1 MCFSETYEK
10 HDTRDTHDTHDNRS
24 LAPHPCHCTPNWGYA
39 PYATTVDEGS
49 KSTPLIPTFWLLT
62 PCVCGG
68 GGCPLVSPHTP
79 HATPHTPHT
88 PHATPT
94 RILPL
99 LSMLVHTTDNSL
111 PMRVTPFST
120 LSMSAEN
127 YHDRIPIHVDSSLTP
142 PPPPFACHVGQ
153 TRPGDWQT
161 AVFLIVLLYKMTV
174 LLNFDCMPNFGYEIA
189 TTISADPAPN
199 TTACSPDPCAN
210 QTRPVLTTFNRFYL
224 TPKYP

>member
-68 GGCPLVSPHTP
+68 GGVPLFC
-79 HATPHTPHT
+79 HTPHT
-88 PHATPT
+88 PHLTPPT
-94 RILPL
+94 P
-99 LSMLVHTTDNSL
+99 HTPHLRVYSHSSL
-111 PMRVTPFST
+111 CLYTQPTTHSPRVTPFST

-127 YHDRIPIHVDSSLTP
+127 YHDRIPIHVDSSLTVHLP
-142 PPPPFACHVGQ
+142 PPPP
-153 TRPGDWQT
+153 
-161 AVFLIVLLYKMTV
+161 
-174 LLNFDCMPNFGYEIA
+174 
-189 TTISADPAPN
+189 
-199 TTACSPDPCAN
+199 
-210 QTRPVLTTFNRFYL
+210 
-224 TPKYP
+224 